1 MLLSLL
7 GTMLL
12 LGSRTRVRVSVGS
25 VGRGCVT
32 ITTGDNAT
40 TGESN
45 PSTGK
50 CMKCRE
56 GVCYYHYWGQC
67 YYWGVEP
74 EYG

>member
-32 ITTGDNAT
+32 ITTGT
-40 TGESN
+40 MLLLGSRTRVRVS
-45 PSTGK
+45 
-50 CMKCRE
+50 
-56 GVCYYHYWGQC
+56 V
-67 YYWGVEP
+67 
-74 EYG
+74 

>member
-12 LGSRTRVRVSVGS
+12 LGRRTRVRVSVRS

-40 TGESN
+40 TGASN

-50 CMKCRE
+50 CKKYTYVGIMNNIF
-56 GVCYYHYWGQC
+56 YYYFKTQF
-67 YYWGVEP
+67 
-74 EYG
+74 